1 MKILFITSFYSSIQA
16 SILEDSWAPTGMP
29 AITKLFEQLKLMNID
44 FDNIFIDSNSK
55 INQIYNIKNSYFNNS
70 IHVIE
75 QSKKK
80 RPKYIRNL
88 IQGFYYILLYK
99 QIKKIISKRGDY
111 DLFYVDRSNILIAG
125 LLKLSGKKVILR
137 LHGVSTFYE
146 EYSKFYTKLLNP
158 ITTLSLRSSFNY
170 IICTNDGSPGKKFI
184 NKFTNSKVPST
195 ILLNGI
201 DNRKFKSNINTKLN
215 NISNEMPIILFV
227 GRLSE
232 DKGINEFINT
242 IYKLQ
247 KSNKN
252 FKTIIIGDGNDTN
265 FIKQKVIKYNLRNII
280 FTGAIKHKDIYDY
293 FNIADIY
300 ISLNKL
306 GNLSNTVLE
315 AINAEK
321 CIITLKKDQTTL
333 RDESTNNFLKDSA
346 LYIDRNNIESELL
359 KILKMLLNNK
369 NLIKEQEKKIKR
381 TKKKLIDWDRRIKK
395 EVNILYEVFD

>member
-1 MKILFITSFYSSIQA
+1 
-16 SILEDSWAPTGMP
+16 
-29 AITKLFEQLKLMNID
+29 
-44 FDNIFIDSNSK
+44 
-55 INQIYNIKNSYFNNS
+55 
-70 IHVIE
+70 
-75 QSKKK
+75 
-80 RPKYIRNL
+80 
-88 IQGFYYILLYK
+88 
-99 QIKKIISKRGDY
+99 
-111 DLFYVDRSNILIAG
+111 
-125 LLKLSGKKVILR
+125 LR

-306 GNLSNTVLE
+306 GN
-315 AINAEK
+315 
-321 CIITLKKDQTTL
+321 
-333 RDESTNNFLKDSA
+333 
-346 LYIDRNNIESELL
+346 
-359 KILKMLLNNK
+359 
-369 NLIKEQEKKIKR
+369 
-381 TKKKLIDWDRRIKK
+381 
-395 EVNILYEVFD
+395 

>member
-1 MKILFITSFYSSIQA
+1 
-16 SILEDSWAPTGMP
+16 
-29 AITKLFEQLKLMNID
+29 
-44 FDNIFIDSNSK
+44 
-55 INQIYNIKNSYFNNS
+55 
-70 IHVIE
+70 
-75 QSKKK
+75 
-80 RPKYIRNL
+80 
-88 IQGFYYILLYK
+88 
-99 QIKKIISKRGDY
+99 
-111 DLFYVDRSNILIAG
+111 
-125 LLKLSGKKVILR
+125 
-137 LHGVSTFYE
+137 
-146 EYSKFYTKLLNP
+146 
-158 ITTLSLRSSFNY
+158 
-170 IICTNDGSPGKKFI
+170 
-184 NKFTNSKVPST
+184 
-195 ILLNGI
+195 
-201 DNRKFKSNINTKLN
+201 INTKLN